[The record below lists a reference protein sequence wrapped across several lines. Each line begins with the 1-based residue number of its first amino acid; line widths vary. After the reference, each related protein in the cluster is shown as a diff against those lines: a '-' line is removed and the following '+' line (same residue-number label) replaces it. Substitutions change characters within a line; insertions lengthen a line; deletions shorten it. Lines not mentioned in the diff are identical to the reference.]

1 MSRIQL
7 YDTTL
12 RDGSQG
18 EGVNFSLQDKLMI
31 ARKLDDLGFDYIEGG
46 YPLSNPK
53 DEEFFQR
60 AADMDWKHA
69 KIAAFGM
76 TRRKEIDACD
86 DVGMQAL
93 VNSKAPV
100 ITIVGKTWD
109 LHVTEVLRVSLE
121 ENLAMIKDSIAYAKS
136 EGKEVI
142 YDAEHCFDGWK
153 ANPDYALETWK
164 AAAEAGADMICMCDT
179 NGGSLPEEI
188 AAGVQALSAGVQVA
202 VGIHCHNDSELAVAN
217 SLAGVNAGAVQVQG
231 TINGIGE
238 RCGNVDLVT
247 MAANLAIK
255 MNHDVLAE
263 NGITRLTEL
272 SRYVYEIANMN
283 FRNGQPFVG
292 MSAFAH
298 KGGMHVHAVNRIA
311 HSYEHIKPEVVGNAR
326 RILVSELSG
335 RSNIM
340 AKTTK
345 FQIEKDS
352 ELQTKILTA
361 VQDMENDGY
370 QFEAA
375 EASFDLLVMKNA
387 GTYLKT
393 FELEHYRVNVEN
405 QSKEPVTEAV
415 IKLAVDDEV
424 HHVAGEGDGPV
435 NALDSAL
442 RKALLPSYP
451 NIAMMSLV
459 DYKVRVINST
469 EGTAA
474 RVRVVIESKDKD
486 DVWSTVGVSENIIE
500 ASWIALVDAFEYKIH
515 KDRGAVGES
524 EAE

>member
-1 MSRIQL
+1 MARIQL

-76 TRRKEIDACD
+76 TRRKDINACD

-136 EGKEVI
+136 EGREVI

-153 ANPDYALETWK
+153 ANPDYAIETWK

-188 AAGVQALSAGVQVA
+188 AAGVQALSANVQVS

-247 MAANLAIK
+247 MAANLSIK
-255 MNHDVLAE
+255 MGHDVLAE
-263 NGITRLTEL
+263 TGITRLTEL

-311 HSYEHIKPEVVGNAR
+311 HSYEHIKPEAVGNAR

-345 FQIEKDS
+345 FRIEEDS
-352 ELQTKILTA
+352 ALQTKILTA
-361 VQDMENDGY
+361 VQDLENDGY

-415 IKLAVDDEV
+415 IKLSVDGEF

-451 NIAMMSLV
+451 NISMMSLV

-515 KDRGAVGES
+515 KDRGAVGDV
-524 EAE
+524 